1 MKRLGLLVVAIVWLG
16 ALGAPLPAESDEKPA
31 AASPASS
38 PADDTRDALRLAQ
51 KIDALIAQRWKSEKV
66 TPAEPVDDAAFIRRA
81 SLDIAGKIPAVAD
94 LHEFLEDKSPDK
106 RQRLVER
113 LLDSPAYIMNFSNVW
128 RAVMLPEADSNLEV
142 RFLVPGFEAWL
153 RKQLTANTGF
163 DEVVREI
170 LTVPVDPRLMSN
182 PFQPQTDV
190 SPVGFYQAKQ
200 VKPEN
205 LAAGTARM
213 FLGVRIECA
222 QCHDHPFD
230 DWKREQF
237 WGYAA
242 FFAGVERDQGG
253 AGALDAIREL
263 FGSREV
269 QIPGTEKKVV
279 PTYLDGESPKLKFR
293 DKPRSV
299 LADWMIAGNNS
310 YFARTAVN
318 RLWGHFFG
326 IGIVNPV
333 DDFTADNPPSHPE
346 LLDELA
352 TQFAAHKFDFKFLI
366 RAITASKTYQLS
378 SQQADR
384 SPGKTAGKTGDKG
397 ASKVAD
403 KGAEG
408 SKENPRLFAR
418 MALKGLSAEQLF
430 DSIAQA
436 TGYHEPFGSRTPQG
450 PMMNNSQREEFIRMF
465 ENARDSVTEQQTTIL
480 QALSMMNGQFVSD
493 ATGLEKSATL
503 AAVIEFPLM
512 TTAERIESLYLAA
525 LSRPPRPDE
534 LERLTKYVNSGGPAG
549 DPKKALSDVFWAL
562 LNSSE
567 FLFNR

>member
-1 MKRLGLLVVAIVWLG
+1 MKRLGRLVVAAAWLG
-16 ALGAPLPAESDEKPA
+16 AAVWSPLAANSDQPPAVA
-31 AASPASS
+31 QPASI
-38 PADDTRDALRLAQ
+38 PADDERDALRLAE
-51 KIDALIAQRWKSEKV
+51 KIDDFVARRWNTDKA
-66 TPAEPVDDAAFIRRA
+66 TPTATVDDAAFMRRV

-94 LHEFLEDKSPDK
+94 LHEFLEDSAPDK
-106 RQRLVER
+106 RRQLVER
-113 LLDSPAYIMNFSNVW
+113 LLDSPAYIMHFSNVW
-128 RAVMLPEADSNLEV
+128 RAVLLPEADSNLEV
-142 RFLVPGFEAWL
+142 RILVPGFEAWL
-153 RKQLTANTGF
+153 RKQLSANVGF
-163 DEVVREI
+163 DTLVREI
-170 LTVPVDPRLMSN
+170 LTVPVDPRLAGN
-182 PFQPQTDV
+182 LFQPQAEVT
-190 SPVGFYQAKQ
+190 PVGFYQAKQ
-200 VKPEN
+200 LKPEN

-242 FFAGVERDQGG
+242 FFAGVERDQ
-253 AGALDAIREL
+253 AAAQGALDAIREL

-269 QIPGTEKKVV
+269 LIPGTDKKVV
-279 PTYLDGESPKLKFR
+279 PTYLDGQSPQLKFR
-293 DKPRSV
+293 DSPRNV
-299 LADWMIAGNNS
+299 LADWMISGGNS
-310 YFARTAVN
+310 YFSRAAVN
-318 RLWGHFFG
+318 RVWGHFFG

-352 TQFAAHKFDFKFLI
+352 GQFAAHKFDFKFLI

-378 SQQADR
+378 SRQ
-384 SPGKTAGKTGDKG
+384 TDK
-397 ASKVAD
+397 SQ
-403 KGAEG
+403 
-408 SKENPRLFAR
+408 ENARLFAR

-436 TGYHEPFGSRTPQG
+436 TGYHEPFGSRNPQG
-450 PMMNNSQREEFIRMF
+450 MMNNSPRDEFIRMF
-465 ENARDSVTEQQTTIL
+465 ENSRDSVTEQQTTIL
-480 QALSMMNGQFVSD
+480 QALSMMNGQFVSE

-512 TTAERIESLYLAA
+512 TTAERIETLYLAA
-525 LSRPPRPDE
+525 LSRPPRADE
-534 LERLTKYVNSGGPAG
+534 LERLLKYVDTGGAAG
-549 DPKKALSDVFWAL
+549 DSKKALSDVFWAL

>member
-1 MKRLGLLVVAIVWLG
+1 MKRLALLVVATAWLAVIV
-16 ALGAPLPAESDEKPA
+16 APLPVDSDEKPA
-31 AASPASS
+31 VAEPAVR
-38 PADDTRDALRLAQ
+38 PADDMRDVLRLAD
-51 KIDALIAQRWKSEKV
+51 KIDDFIARRWKAEKV
-66 TPAEPVDDAAFIRRA
+66 TPAATVDDAAFMRRV

-94 LHEFLEDKSPDK
+94 LHEFLEDTSPDK

-113 LLDSPAYIMNFSNVW
+113 LLDSPAYIMHFSNVW

-153 RKQLTANTGF
+153 RKQLAANTGF
-163 DEVVREI
+163 DAVVREI
-170 LTVPVDPRLMSN
+170 LTVPVDPRLAGN
-182 PFQPQTDV
+182 PFQPQADV
-190 SPVGFYQAKQ
+190 TPVGFYQAKQ
-200 VKPEN
+200 LKPEN

-242 FFAGVERDQGG
+242 FFAGVERDQTA

-269 QIPGTEKKVV
+269 QIPGTDKKVV
-279 PTYLDGESPKLKFR
+279 PTHLDGASPKLKFR
-293 DKPRSV
+293 DSPRTV
-299 LADWMIAGNNS
+299 LADWMISGNNS

-352 TQFAAHKFDFKFLI
+352 NQFAAHKFDFKFLI

-378 SQQADR
+378 SQQTEK
-384 SPGKTAGKTGDKG
+384 STDK
-397 ASKVAD
+397 SAD
-403 KGAEG
+403 K

-436 TGYHEPFGSRTPQG
+436 TGYHEPFGSRNPQG
-450 PMMNNSQREEFIRMF
+450 MMNNSQRDEFIRMF
-465 ENARDSVTEQQTTIL
+465 ENSRDSITEQQTTIL
-480 QALSMMNGQFVSD
+480 QALSMMNGQFVSE

-503 AAVIEFPLM
+503 AAVVEFPLM
-512 TTAERIESLYLAA
+512 TTAERIETLYLAA
-525 LSRPPRPDE
+525 LSRPPRADE
-534 LERLTKYVNSGGPAG
+534 LERLLKYVDTGGAAG